1 MSRKIEFTKMHGL
14 GNDYIYIDSDRFPI
28 ADPASFSIKW
38 SKPHTGIGSD
48 GLILI
53 SKSDKAD
60 YRMRIFNADGSEAMM
75 CGNGSRC
82 VGKFVYDKFISSS
95 LDSHREHKGSSLNTA
110 INLETNAGIK
120 IIELDI
126 KNGTAVGATVNMG
139 EPILSNT
146 AQVKTPDGSLK
157 GQILKS
163 DSGEFEATYV
173 CMGNPHCVIFVD
185 DIKQINLEHV
195 GPQLEFNPIFPERA
209 NIEFVQVMPDGILRM
224 RVWERGSGIT
234 QACGTGACAT
244 AVAAAL
250 TGRAPR
256 KSIVRMDGGDLNI
269 TWSETDNHIYMNGPA
284 ETSFEG
290 YIIED

>member
-28 ADPASFSIKW
+28 SDPAAFSVKW

-82 VGKFVYDKFISSS
+82 VGKFVYDKYISKS
-95 LDSHREHKGSSLNTA
+95 LDASLTHPYTSLNTD
-110 INLETNAGIK
+110 IDLETNAGIK
-120 IIELDI
+120 KIKLDI
-126 KNGTAVGATVNMG
+126 KNGTAVAATVDMG
-139 EPILSNT
+139 EPVLSNK
-146 AQVKTPDGSLK
+146 AQVNTDDGTLEGLLIEVEGHK
-157 GQILKS
+157 
-163 DSGEFEATYV
+163 FHPTYV

-185 DIKQINLEHV
+185 DISRIPLELF
-195 GPQLEFNPIFPERA
+195 GPQIEFNPIFPERA
-209 NIEFVQVMPDGILRM
+209 NIEFVQVLPDGVLRM

-250 TGRAPR
+250 TGRSGR
-256 KSIVRMDGGDLNI
+256 QSTVRMDGGDLHI
-269 TWSETDNHIYMNGPA
+269 SWSEADNRIYMHGPA

-290 YIIED
+290 FIIEE